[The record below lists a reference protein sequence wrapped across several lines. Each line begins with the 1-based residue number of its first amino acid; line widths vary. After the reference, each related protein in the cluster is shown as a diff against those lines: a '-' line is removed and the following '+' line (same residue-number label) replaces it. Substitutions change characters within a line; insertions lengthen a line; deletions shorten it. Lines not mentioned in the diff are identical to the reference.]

1 MKVIYANSN
10 NMNKLNSLLNKD
22 NVVVFFTAPW
32 CGHCQQLKPV
42 MENVFGRFKN
52 SRLPGTICNIQDKEM
67 PRMAINSKIDGFPT
81 IRHYNN
87 GVKVK
92 DFSGM
97 RDERSISNFLAKVF
111 EENLNKSAVSIG
123 KIRRRRKT
131 KRRLKKRR
139 QKKSVKK
146 NNKRK
151 RKKSSKNKRKKKKKS
166 RQK

>member
-42 MENVFGRFKN
+42 MENVFGRFKS
-52 SRLPGTICNIQDKEM
+52 SRLPGTICNIQDKEI
-67 PRMAINSKIDGFPT
+67 PRMAIDSKIDGFPT

-111 EENLNKSAVSIG
+111 EENLNKSTVSIG
-123 KIRRRRKT
+123 KIRRIT
-131 KRRLKKRR
+131 KKRFKKRR
-139 QKKSVKK
+139 RKKSTKK
-146 NNKRK
+146 KNKRK
-151 RKKSSKNKRKKKKKS
+151 KRKPSKNRRKKKKKS

>member
-42 MENVFGRFKN
+42 MENVFGRFKS
-52 SRLPGTICNIQDKEM
+52 SRLPGTICNIQDKEI
-67 PRMAINSKIDGFPT
+67 PRMAIDSKIDGFPT

-111 EENLNKSAVSIG
+111 EENLNKPTVSIS
-123 KIRRRRKT
+123 KIRRRT

-139 QKKSVKK
+139 RKKSTKK

-151 RKKSSKNKRKKKKKS
+151 RKKPSKNRRKKKKKS
-166 RQK
+166 KQK

>member
-1 MKVIYANSN
+1 MKVIYANPN
-10 NMNKLNSLLNKD
+10 NMDLINSLLNK
-22 NVVVFFTAPW
+22 NTVVVFFTAPW

-52 SRLPGTICNIQDKEM
+52 SRLPGTICNIQDKEI
-67 PRMAINSKIDGFPT
+67 PRMAIDSKIDGFPT

-123 KIRRRRKT
+123 KIRRRRT
-131 KRRLKKRR
+131 KRRSKKRQ

>member
-1 MKVIYANSN
+1 
-10 NMNKLNSLLNKD
+10 
-22 NVVVFFTAPW
+22 
-32 CGHCQQLKPV
+32 
-42 MENVFGRFKN
+42 
-52 SRLPGTICNIQDKEM
+52 
-67 PRMAINSKIDGFPT
+67 MAIDSKIDGFPT

-97 RDERSISNFLAKVF
+97 RDERSISNFLAKVL

-123 KIRRRRKT
+123 KIRRRRRT
-131 KRRLKKRR
+131 KRRSKKRQ

-151 RKKSSKNKRKKKKKS
+151 KSVGMILVMRLSLFFQVSDQKGSRVRVLSLGSIWIIKPAVDTVCNAVFLQFENKIGNRSSFLDTTCQKSSTFAHVFHT
-166 RQK
+166 

>member
-10 NMNKLNSLLNKD
+10 NMNNLNSLLNKK

-52 SRLPGTICNIQDKEM
+52 TRLPGTLCNIQDKEM
-67 PRMAINSKIDGFPT
+67 PRMTVDNNIDGFPT

-92 DFSGM
+92 DYSGM
-97 RDERSISNFLAKVF
+97 RDEGSISKFLAKVF
-111 EENLNKSAVSIG
+111 EENYDAPKVSMR
-123 KIRRRRKT
+123 KVRRKS
-131 KRRLKKRR
+131 KKEFT
-139 QKKSVKK
+139 
-146 NNKRK
+146 
-151 RKKSSKNKRKKKKKS
+151 
-166 RQK
+166 